1 MKLLNF
7 RFFLLF
13 SLFAA
18 TLMVMSCKDDDDPIA
33 EPIALQNTAV
43 SGISPGR
50 VVINEANGVKI
61 HTYLSDDAAA
71 ANATHIIESD
81 NSLVIIDAQFLK
93 VYSDAARNYANS
105 LNKPI
110 SRLIITHAHPDHFFG
125 HSMSFANVPTYALQN
140 VANIIAAAAPQ
151 MIINQKPTFGDQI
164 PDAVLPITNYLTAG
178 QSEVIDGITYQYE
191 SVQNAEAEDEL
202 IIKLPDL
209 QTMIVGDLIY
219 SDVHLWLGM
228 GQFDNWIN
236 ALNTKVKNQ
245 GDYQIVLAGHGLPNT
260 FDEVDDNIAYLQDA
274 KAKFGTADMNAQAF
288 KDYLLGKYTTT
299 ERGAAIIIDLYLD
312 FLFPADPSNDVLE
325 IPVRVVPDENTWW
338 NALTDLNTL
347 LSGEPAIVHSREFKS
362 IVSVAPYDPA
372 TGQPYQNV
380 FFGLGQY
387 DSYAA
392 YAALLTKYSS
402 GTPPTELLTY
412 FGTNT
417 NLTPESV
424 LVQPYRNTTALD
436 IKNMVQPGQ
445 VLEIAIRDVSAY
457 ADFNDFDTKRAAFVD
472 LLSQQDGFLQEF
484 EYRSADGKYYVGMSL
499 YESPEKFYGI
509 ASNPAVMQSAE
520 AGALFATYPPMI
532 NQFGVPYAQ

>member
-7 RFFLLF
+7 RFFSLF

-18 TLMVMSCKDDDDPIA
+18 TLMVISCKDDDDPIA

-61 HTYLSDDAAA
+61 HTYVSDDAAA

-93 VYSDAARNYANS
+93 IYSDAARNYANS

-140 VANIIAAAAPQ
+140 VANIIATDAPQ

-288 KDYLLGKYTTT
+288 KDYLLGKYTAT
-299 ERGAAIIIDLYLD
+299 ERGASIIIDLYLD

-362 IVSVAPYDPA
+362 IASVAPYDPA

-392 YAALLTKYSS
+392 YTALLTKYGS
-402 GTPPTELLTY
+402 GTPPTELLSY

-424 LVQPYRNTTALD
+424 LVQPYRNTATLD